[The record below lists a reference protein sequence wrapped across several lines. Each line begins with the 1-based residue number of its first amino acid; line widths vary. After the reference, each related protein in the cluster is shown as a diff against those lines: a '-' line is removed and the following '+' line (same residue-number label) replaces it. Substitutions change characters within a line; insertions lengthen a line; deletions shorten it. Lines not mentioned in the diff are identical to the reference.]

1 MSITLEA
8 LKPILSGLSGV
19 RQNPAYHGEGDAL
32 THTMLVMDELRGL
45 PGFAAM
51 SEPDQ
56 ETMLLSAAL
65 HDIGKKVCTKLENG
79 QWTSPHHSGTGASI
93 ARELLMS
100 RFDLG
105 GTPEAMARREAVCA
119 LIRWHMRP
127 VYALSSPNPG
137 RMARQ
142 MAAMGELAPFFTL
155 ERLAMLAEADNRGRV
170 CDDLRA
176 RLEDIALFVQLADEE
191 RCLSGPFAYPDA
203 ASRYADLSGRNVL
216 PGQPVYDDT
225 WGSVTMMSGLPG
237 TGKDTYIS
245 QHFPDL
251 PMLSLDNLRR
261 ELRVSPAGQQGAV
274 IQLAKER
281 ARQHLRRRQPFV
293 LNATSL
299 SPMIRRQWIELFH
312 QYGASVRIIYLET
325 GWAERERRNAARQ
338 DRVPDAAMENMLR
351 SLTPPTLAEAEEVR
365 WVCV

>member
-1 MSITLEA
+1 MSVTLEA
-8 LKPILSGLSGV
+8 LEPVLSGLSGV
-19 RQNPAYHGEGDAL
+19 MQNPAYHGEGDAL
-32 THTMLVMDELRGL
+32 AHTLLVLETLRGL

-56 ETMLLSAAL
+56 ETMLLAAAL
-65 HDIGKKVCTKLENG
+65 HDIGKKTCTKLVDG
-79 QWTSPHHSGTGASI
+79 QWTSPHHSSTGASM
-93 ARELLMS
+93 ARELLMA

-105 GTPEAMARREAVCA
+105 GTPESMAQREAICS

-127 VYALSSPNPG
+127 VHALSSSNPG

-142 MAAMGELAPFFTL
+142 MAAMGELAPRFSL

-170 CDDLRA
+170 CDDLQA
-176 RLEDIALFVQLADEE
+176 RLDDIALFTQLAEE
-191 RCLSGPFAYPDA
+191 EGCLRRPFAYPDA

-225 WGSVTMMSGLPG
+225 WGSVIMMSGLPG

-261 ELRVSPAGQQGAV
+261 ELGVRPSDHQGAV

-281 ARQHLRRRQPFV
+281 ARQHLRQHQPFV
-293 LNATSL
+293 FNATNL
-299 SPMIRRQWIELFH
+299 SAMLRGQWITLFH
-312 QYGASVRIIYLET
+312 QYGAAVSIIYLET
-325 GWAERERRNAARQ
+325 GWAERERRNASRPE
-338 DRVPDAAMENMLR
+338 RVPDAVIDKMLR
-351 SLTPPTLAEAEEVR
+351 TLTPPVLTEAEEVR